1 MMVHQYSLLAVAQK
15 LKMRTTILSLTKT
28 NAMIIFKAL
37 NQQLFK
43 MGHSIAPYLLQE
55 QQAILQSIIA
65 KQEKFEAFQSHCEQM
80 VEDLEKK
87 VATQCPTSASSS
99 DSSPAGNKRKRVV
112 YRDLSVST
120 IHVLR
125 GLFLDYNRNLK
136 GSMNL
141 HFQNMVAVV
150 HKSLEKQFKA
160 DERYVS
166 INVYISTV
174 PVAYQII
181 LCYIKQSSTSPH
193 NTEVR
198 EMIMSELTKNPN
210 CKFSGDI
217 IKGTTNSM
225 L

>member
-1 MMVHQYSLLAVAQK
+1 
-15 LKMRTTILSLTKT
+15 
-28 NAMIIFKAL
+28 
-37 NQQLFK
+37 
-43 MGHSIAPYLLQE
+43 
-55 QQAILQSIIA
+55 
-65 KQEKFEAFQSHCEQM
+65 
-80 VEDLEKK
+80 
-87 VATQCPTSASSS
+87 
-99 DSSPAGNKRKRVV
+99 
-112 YRDLSVST
+112 
-120 IHVLR
+120 
-125 GLFLDYNRNLK
+125 
-136 GSMNL
+136 MNL

-174 PVAYQII
+174 LVAYQII
-181 LCYIKQSSTSPH
+181 LCYIKHSSTSPH

-198 EMIMSELTKNPN
+198 ELIMSELTKNPN